1 MDFRGK
7 GVCKFV
13 ESAFY
18 ISRKTFWGKKWIFF
32 GFFPGFERKF
42 FQLLAKTF
50 GQVCRNC
57 IERAQRNHLKET
69 LLSEERVFCLFLA
82 FERKAFGLSAEKY
95 WHGCWNWLL
104 KIHRTFIWTK
114 TNFSFFLGFWAETIR
129 TSSLKLG
136 VTLLEMHGKF
146 PEEQLAKK
154 FGKKILFVFVY
165 WDKNSRIS
173 GKKKLPR
180 SSKLP
185 CTSEEEHFEGKA
197 VFRSFQDFERKIFQL
212 SSRKLGR
219 VCRNCIVLAQRSHLK
234 KIFL

>member
-1 MDFRGK
+1 MDFREK
-7 GVCKFV
+7 P
-13 ESAFY
+13 SASLSKVHFTY
-18 ISRKTFWGKKWIFF
+18 PEKHFEEKIEYFF
-32 GFFPGFERKF
+32 GFLPGFEPKF
-42 FQLLAKTF
+42 LQLLAETF

-104 KIHRTFIWTK
+104 KIHRIFIWTK

-136 VTLLEMHGKF
+136 VTLVEMHGKF

-154 FGKKILFVFVY
+154 FGKKIFFVFVY
-165 WDKNSRIS
+165 WAKNSRTS

-180 SSKLP
+180 SPKLP
-185 CTSEEEHFEGKA
+185 STSEAEHFQGKSTFW
-197 VFRSFQDFERKIFQL
+197 VFSGFWAENFPTF
-212 SSRKLGR
+212 G
-219 VCRNCIVLAQRSHLK
+219 
-234 KIFL
+234 